1 MARKVSNTLNW
12 DQDPGLLCYQLK
24 KFKNSLEENNFLK
37 KKKSFFKTKRKYR
50 QQKKCLVIN

>member
-1 MARKVSNTLNW
+1 MVRKVSNTLNW

-37 KKKSFFKTKRKYR
+37 KKKSFFKTIRKYR